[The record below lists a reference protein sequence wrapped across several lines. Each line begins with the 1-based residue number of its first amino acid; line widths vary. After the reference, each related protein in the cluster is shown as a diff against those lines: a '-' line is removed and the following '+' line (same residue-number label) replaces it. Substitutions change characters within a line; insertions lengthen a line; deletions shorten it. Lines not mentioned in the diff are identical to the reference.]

1 VDEWLAAGIETPWSE
16 GFVLPDGKFKNTGEV
31 HYRGAGGT
39 RMIANHVARNLDVR
53 SQIEVTRISIEKGL
67 WRLQDASGNVY
78 TGKALTLTPVLANN
92 SIRHV
97 ELTGSPKRSRLF
109 RALQESHGLRLISAM
124 DSRSVLRAN
133 AKGAVSPAGGT
144 LKTAEELLHS
154 YLSIMRLKYPIFR
167 ALPSYE
173 IRVYTWGVKSR

>member
-1 VDEWLAAGIETPWSE
+1 MDEWLAAGIETPWSE

-124 DSRSVLRAN
+124 DSSWSVEGQCKWCRLARRGDPEN
-133 AKGAVSPAGGT
+133 CEEKEPALQAARRT
-144 LKTAEELLHS
+144 
-154 YLSIMRLKYPIFR
+154 
-167 ALPSYE
+167 
-173 IRVYTWGVKSR
+173 